1 MAYAKLAQVP
11 VEYGLYSSF
20 VGSLI
25 YWMFGTSKDINIGP
39 VAVTSVVM
47 GTIVA
52 ESGKKLD
59 MSAEVLMSVLTLIC
73 GIIISAMG
81 LLRLGWLVDLISMP
95 AVASFITGSAIAV
108 SAGQVPVMLG
118 IDGVSSRDVTYKV
131 IINVLKNLSKMQ
143 MDAAVGVS
151 ALVMLYTIKWVCQWA
166 SGRFAAKEK
175 VFFFISSLRTVF
187 VILLYTLMSY
197 LVNRTHKDKPAFHL
211 IGFIPSGQYS
221 ELIRLRAA
229 NQTDMG

>member
-20 VGSLI
+20 IGSLI

-52 ESGKKLD
+52 ESVQKLN
-59 MSAEVLMSVLTLIC
+59 MSPEALMSCLTLIC
-73 GIIISAMG
+73 GIIILAMG

-118 IDGVSSRDVTYKV
+118 IDGVSSTEVTYRV
-131 IINVLKNLSKMQ
+131 IINVLKNLNKIQ
-143 MDAAVGVS
+143 MDAAVGIS
-151 ALVMLYTIKWVCQWA
+151 ALAMLYMIKWSCQWA
-166 SGRFAAKEK
+166 SGRFMSKEK
-175 VFFFISSLRTVF
+175 AFFFISSLRTVF
-187 VILLYTLMSY
+187 VIL
-197 LVNRTHKDKPAFHL
+197 F
-211 IGFIPSGQYS
+211 
-221 ELIRLRAA
+221 
-229 NQTDMG
+229 

>member
-11 VEYGLYSSF
+11 VEYGLYSSL

-39 VAVTSVVM
+39 VAVASTVM

-52 ESGKKLD
+52 ESGKKID
-59 MSAEVLMSVLTLIC
+59 MAPEVLMSVLTLIC

-118 IDGVSSRDVTYKV
+118 IDGVSSRDVTYRV
-131 IINVLKNLSKMQ
+131 IINVLKNLNKMH
-143 MDAAVGVS
+143 MDAAVGLS
-151 ALVMLYTIKWVCQWA
+151 ALAMLYLIKWACQWA
-166 SGRFAAKEK
+166 SNRFASKGK

-187 VILLYTLMSY
+187 VIIFYTLTSY
-197 LVNRTHKDKPAFHL
+197 LVNRTHKDKPSFHL
-211 IGFIPSGQYS
+211 IGFIPAGKQFYI
-221 ELIRLRAA
+221 ER
-229 NQTDMG
+229 G